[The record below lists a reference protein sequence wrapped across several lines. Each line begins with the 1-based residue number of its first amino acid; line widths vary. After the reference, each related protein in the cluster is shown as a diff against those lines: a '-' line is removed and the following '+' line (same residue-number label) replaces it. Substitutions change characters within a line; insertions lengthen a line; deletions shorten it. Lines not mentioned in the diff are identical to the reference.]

1 MEQTSGEGLN
11 HHETEK
17 KKKKNCRPCKLYFI
31 LRKSIYFLFAKIAFE
46 QRKSQKIS
54 DEVSV

>member
-17 KKKKNCRPCKLYFI
+17 KKKICRPCKLYFI
-31 LRKSIYFLFAKIAFE
+31 LRKSIYFLFARIAFD